1 LEYVAEGYNNPRFGA
16 RENGADLGSLNF
28 SYHYFGAKEDGAEL
42 ATSDFLGP
50 QTSCSAPGIYGADMN
65 YFGANRG
72 GAERRGQTTK

>member
-1 LEYVAEGYNNPRFGA
+1 LGAGYINPRFGA

-28 SYHYFGAKEDGAEL
+28 AYHYVGAMEDGTEL

-50 QTSCSAPGIYGADMN
+50 QTSCSAPGRYDTDMN
-65 YFGANRG
+65 DFGANRD